1 MLTILGA
8 NPLHFC
14 DGLSRRN
21 FLKLGT
27 LGLGG
32 LTLAEL
38 LQLKARG
45 AVSSGG
51 RGPRTGSKAVI
62 YVYLWGGPSHIDTY
76 DMKPDAPVEYRG
88 EFKPI
93 KTNVPGFDI
102 CELMPLQAQIADK
115 LALVRNLKFNPNFHD
130 PVELFSGFKKP
141 TEAGGAARPDF
152 GSVVSKLR
160 HGSGRRDLPTYV
172 ALDKTAGYEFRNG
185 PAYLGL
191 AHKAFVPGE
200 KLESLTLRRGV
211 TLERLHDRQA
221 LMRSF
226 DQLHRDMDA
235 GQGIMDGM
243 DSFTA
248 KALDMVTSPR
258 AREAFDV
265 SHEPETLRAR
275 YGEGEALRLLQA
287 RRLVEAGVP
296 VVTLTFGGVVPTSIC
311 KDNISA
317 TSWDTHQNGFPCLR
331 AKLPRLDRAIH
342 ALITDLHARGM
353 DRDVT
358 VMIGGEM
365 GRYPV
370 VGKGGCGA
378 SPDGRGHWTHAGF
391 SLIAGGGLQMGQV
404 IGRTDKHGER
414 PVGNPY
420 TPQNLLATLYRGLG
434 IDLTTTL
441 PDHTGRPV
449 HLLDDCEPI
458 KELI

>member
-1 MLTILGA
+1 MLTCNGA
-8 NPLHFC
+8 NPTHFC
-14 DGLSRRN
+14 DGASRRD
-21 FLKLGT
+21 FLKIGS

-32 LTLAEL
+32 LTLTEL

-45 AVSSGG
+45 AVS
-51 RGPRTGSKAVI
+51 PRTGAKAVI

-76 DMKPDAPVEYRG
+76 DMKPDGPEEVRG

-93 KTNVPGFDI
+93 KTNVPGFEI
-102 CELMPLQAQIADK
+102 CELMPLQAKIADK
-115 LALVRNLKFNPNFHD
+115 MALIRNLKFNPNFHD
-130 PVELFSGFKKP
+130 PVELFSGYKKP
-141 TEAGGAARPDF
+141 AESGSAARPDF

-160 HGSGRRDLPTYV
+160 GNSRPRDLPTYI

-191 AHKAFVPGE
+191 AHKAFVPGS
-200 KLESLTLRRGV
+200 KMESLALPRSV
-211 TLERLHDRQA
+211 PLERLHDRQA
-221 LMRSF
+221 LLRGF
-226 DQLHRDMDA
+226 DQLRRDID

-248 KALDMVTSPR
+248 QALEMVTSPR
-258 AREAFDV
+258 TRDAFDV
-265 SHEPETLRAR
+265 SREPERLRER
-275 YGEGEALRLLQA
+275 YGDGEAVRLLQA

-296 VVTLTFGGVVPTSIC
+296 VVTLTFGGVVPNSVC

-331 AKLPRLDRAIH
+331 AKLPRLDRAIY

-358 VMIGGEM
+358 VIIGGEM
-365 GRYPV
+365 GRFPI

-378 SPDGRGHWTHAGF
+378 SPDGRGHWTQAGF
-391 SLIAGGGLQMGQV
+391 SIISGGGFQMGQV
-404 IGRTDKHGER
+404 IGRTDRRGER
-414 PVGNPY
+414 PVGAPY
-420 TPQNLLATLYRGLG
+420 TPQNLVATLYRALG
-434 IDLTTTL
+434 VDLTTTF

-458 KELI
+458 KELL

>member
-1 MLTILGA
+1 MLTFPGA
-8 NPLHFC
+8 NSTRFC
-14 DGLSRRN
+14 DGLSRRS

-45 AVSSGG
+45 AVGQRAS
-51 RGPRTGSKAVI
+51 SKAVI

-76 DMKPDAPVEYRG
+76 DMKPDAPAEYRG

-102 CELMPLQAQIADK
+102 CELLPLQAQIADK
-115 LALVRNLKFNPNFHD
+115 LALVRNMKFNPNFHD
-130 PVELFSGFKKP
+130 PVELFSGFRKP
-141 TEAGGAARPDF
+141 AEAGAAARPDF

-160 HGSGRRDLPTYV
+160 SGSGRRDLPAYV

-191 AHKAFVPGE
+191 AYKAFVPGD
-200 KLESLTLRRGV
+200 KMESLTLGRGV
-211 TLERLHDRQA
+211 TLERLQDRQL

-226 DQLHRDMDA
+226 DQLRRDMDA

-243 DSFTA
+243 DTFTA
-248 KALDMVTSPR
+248 KALEMITSPR
-258 AREAFDV
+258 TREAFDV
-265 SHEPETLRAR
+265 SREPESLRAR
-275 YGEGEALRLLQA
+275 YGDGEATRLLQA

-296 VVTLTFGGVVPTSIC
+296 VVTLSFGGVVPASVC

-317 TSWDTHQNGFPCLR
+317 TSWDTHNNGFPCLR

-365 GRYPV
+365 GR
-370 VGKGGCGA
+370 
-378 SPDGRGHWTHAGF
+378 
-391 SLIAGGGLQMGQV
+391 
-404 IGRTDKHGER
+404 
-414 PVGNPY
+414 
-420 TPQNLLATLYRGLG
+420 
-434 IDLTTTL
+434 
-441 PDHTGRPV
+441 
-449 HLLDDCEPI
+449 
-458 KELI
+458 

>member
-1 MLTILGA
+1 MLTFPGSDR
-8 NPLHFC
+8 LHFC
-14 DGLSRRN
+14 DGVSRRN

-32 LTLAEL
+32 LTLADL

-45 AVSSGG
+45 AVN
-51 RGPRTGSKAVI
+51 PRTRSKAVI

-93 KTNVPGFDI
+93 KTKVPGFDI
-102 CELMPLQAQIADK
+102 CELMPLQAKIANRMT
-115 LALVRNLKFNPNFHD
+115 LVRNLKFNPNFHD

-141 TEAGGAARPDF
+141 TEAGIAARPDF
-152 GSVVSKLR
+152 GSVVSKLQS
-160 HGSGRRDLPTYV
+160 GSRLRDLPAYV

-200 KLESLTLRRGV
+200 KMETLALRRGV
-211 TLERLHDRQA
+211 TLERLQDRQV

-235 GQGIMDGM
+235 GQGIIDGM

-248 KALDMVTSPR
+248 QALEMITSPR

-265 SHEPETLRAR
+265 SREPERMRAS
-275 YGEGEALRLLQA
+275 YGDGEAMRLLQA

-296 VVTLTFGGVVPTSIC
+296 VVTLTFGGVVPNSVC
-311 KDNISA
+311 KNDSISA
-317 TSWDTHQNGFPCLR
+317 TSWDTHNHGFPCLR

-378 SPDGRGHWTHAGF
+378 TPDGRGHWVHAGF
-391 SLIAGGGLQMGQV
+391 SLISGGGLQMGQV

-420 TPQNLLATLYRGLG
+420 TPQNLLATLYRTLG
-434 IDLTTTL
+434 IDPATTL
-441 PDHTGRPV
+441 PDYTGRPRM
-449 HLLDDCEPI
+449 LLDDGEPI
-458 KELI
+458 KELL

>member
-1 MLTILGA
+1 MLTFHGA
-8 NPLHFC
+8 NFSHFC
-14 DGLSRRN
+14 DGQSRRD

-32 LTLAEL
+32 LTLADL
-38 LQLKARG
+38 LHLKTQG
-45 AVSSGG
+45 AVN
-51 RGPRTGSKAVI
+51 RRTGSKAVI

-88 EFKPI
+88 EFKTI

-102 CELMPLQAQIADK
+102 CELLPLQAKIADK
-115 LALVRNLKFNPNFHD
+115 MALVRNLKFNPNFHD

-141 TEAGGAARPDF
+141 TEAGSAARPDF

-160 HGSGRRDLPTYV
+160 SGSGPHDLPAYV

-200 KLESLTLRRGV
+200 KMESLALPRSV
-211 TLERLHDRQA
+211 TLDRLQHRKV
-221 LMRSF
+221 LLHSF
-226 DQLHRDMDA
+226 DQLRRDIDHM
-235 GQGIMDGM
+235 QGTMDGM
-243 DSFTA
+243 D
-248 KALDMVTSPR
+248 ALTVQALEMITSPR
-258 AREAFDV
+258 TREAFDV
-265 SHEPETLRAR
+265 SREPAPLRDR
-275 YGEGEALRLLQA
+275 YGDGEATRLLQA

-296 VVTLTFGGVVPTSIC
+296 VVTLTFGGVVPTSVC

-317 TSWDTHQNGFPCLR
+317 TSWDTHNNGFPCLR

-342 ALITDLHARGM
+342 ALITDIYDRGL
-353 DRDVT
+353 DQDVT
-358 VMIGGEM
+358 VIIGGEM
-365 GRYPV
+365 GRFPM

-378 SPDGRGHWTHAGF
+378 TPDGRGHWTHAGF

-404 IGRTDKHGER
+404 IGRTDKHAER

-420 TPQNLLATLYRGLG
+420 TPQNLLATLYRALG
-434 IDLTTTL
+434 IDLATTL
-441 PDHTGRPV
+441 PNHSGRPMF
-449 HLLDDCEPI
+449 LLDDCEPI
-458 KELI
+458 KELF

>member
-1 MLTILGA
+1 MLTFPGA
-8 NPLHFC
+8 NPTRFC

-27 LGLGG
+27 LGIGG
-32 LTLAEL
+32 LTLADL
-38 LQLKARG
+38 LHLKARG
-45 AVSSGG
+45 AVSERAS
-51 RGPRTGSKAVI
+51 SKAVI

-76 DMKPDAPVEYRG
+76 DTKPDAPVEYRG
-88 EFKPI
+88 EFKTI
-93 KTNVPGFDI
+93 RTNVPGFDL
-102 CELMPLQAQIADK
+102 CELLPLQAQIADK

-141 TEAGGAARPDF
+141 TEAGVAARPDF

-160 HGSGRRDLPTYV
+160 NGPGANGLPAYV

-191 AHKAFVPGE
+191 AHKAFVPGD
-200 KLESLTLRRGV
+200 KLESLALPRGI
-211 TLERLHDRQA
+211 TLERLHDRQV
-221 LMRSF
+221 LRQSF
-226 DQLHRDMDA
+226 DQMRRDLDA
-235 GQGIMDGM
+235 GQGTMQGM

-248 KALDMVTSPR
+248 QALEMVTSPR
-258 AREAFDV
+258 TREAFDV
-265 SHEPETLRAR
+265 SREPEQLRAR
-275 YGEGEALRLLQA
+275 YGDGEAIRLLQA

-296 VVTLTFGGVVPTSIC
+296 VVTLTFGGVVPTSVC
-311 KDNISA
+311 RDNISA

-353 DRDVT
+353 DQDVT

-365 GRYPV
+365 GRYPL

-378 SPDGRGHWTHAGF
+378 SPDGRGHWTQAGF
-391 SLIAGGGLQMGQV
+391 SLIAGGGLRMGQV
-404 IGRTDKHGER
+404 IGRTDSRGER

-420 TPQNLLATLYRGLG
+420 TPQNLLATLYRALG
-434 IDLTTTL
+434 IDLSTTF
-441 PDHTGRPV
+441 PNHSGRPMY
-449 HLLDDCEPI
+449 LLDDCEPI
-458 KELI
+458 KELL

>member
-1 MLTILGA
+1 MLTFSA
-8 NPLHFC
+8 ASPMHFC
-14 DGLSRRN
+14 RGLSRRN

-38 LQLKARG
+38 LRLKARG
-45 AVSSGG
+45 AVN
-51 RGPRTGSKAVI
+51 PRTGSKSVI

-93 KTNVPGFDI
+93 RTNVPGFDI
-102 CELMPLQAQIADK
+102 CELLPLQAKIADK

-130 PVELFSGFKKP
+130 PVELFSGYRKP
-141 TEAGGAARPDF
+141 TEAGSAARPDF

-160 HGSGRRDLPTYV
+160 GGSRPRELPAYI
-172 ALDKTAGYEFRNG
+172 ALDRTAGYEFRNG

-191 AHKAFVPGE
+191 AHKAFVPGD
-200 KLESLTLRRGV
+200 KLESLTLQRSI
-211 TLERLHDRQA
+211 TLERLHDRRL

-226 DQLHRDMDA
+226 DQMHRDLDA
-235 GQGIMDGM
+235 GQGVMDGM

-248 KALDMVTSPR
+248 QALEMITSPR
-258 AREAFDV
+258 VREAFDV
-265 SHEPETLRAR
+265 SREPEPLRAC
-275 YGEGEALRLLQA
+275 YGEGEATRLLQA

-296 VVTLTFGGVVPTSIC
+296 VVTLTFGGVVPNSVC
-311 KDNISA
+311 KNDNISA
-317 TSWDTHQNGFPCLR
+317 TSWDTHNHGFPCLR
-331 AKLPRLDRAIH
+331 AKLPRLDRAIY

-353 DRDVT
+353 DQDVT

-378 SPDGRGHWTHAGF
+378 TPDGRGHWTHAGF
-391 SLIAGGGLQMGQV
+391 SLISGGGLAMGQV

-420 TPQNLLATLYRGLG
+420 TPQNLLATLYRALG
-434 IDLTTTL
+434 IDLATTL
-441 PDHTGRPV
+441 PDHSGRPM

-458 KELI
+458 KELM

>member
-1 MLTILGA
+1 MLTFPGA
-8 NPLHFC
+8 NPTRFC
-14 DGLSRRN
+14 DGLPRRD

-27 LGLGG
+27 VCLGG
-32 LTLAEL
+32 LTLADL
-38 LQLKARG
+38 LRLNACG
-45 AVSSGG
+45 AV
-51 RGPRTGSKAVI
+51 RPRAGSKAVI

-93 KTNVPGFDI
+93 QTNVPGFDI
-102 CELMPLQAQIADK
+102 CELLPLQAQIADK

-130 PVELFSGFKKP
+130 PVELFSGFRKP
-141 TEAGGAARPDF
+141 TEAGSAARPDF

-160 HGSGRRDLPTYV
+160 SRNGPRDLPDYI

-200 KLESLTLRRGV
+200 KLESLSLPRDI
-211 TLERLHDRQA
+211 TLERLHHRQV
-221 LMRSF
+221 LLRTFDTMR
-226 DQLHRDMDA
+226 RDLDA
-235 GQGIMDGM
+235 SHGTLEGL
-243 DSFTA
+243 DSFTVQA
-248 KALDMVTSPR
+248 MDMITSPR
-258 AREAFDV
+258 TREAFDV
-265 SHEPETLRAR
+265 SREPEPLRAR
-275 YGEGEALRLLQA
+275 YGEGEAIRLLQA
-287 RRLVEAGVP
+287 RRLVEAGIP
-296 VVTLTFGGVVPTSIC
+296 VVTLTFGGVVPTSVC
-311 KDNISA
+311 KDSISA

-331 AKLPRLDRAIH
+331 AKLPRLDRAIY

-378 SPDGRGHWTHAGF
+378 SPDGRGHWVHAGF
-391 SLIAGGGLQMGQV
+391 SLISGGGFQMGQV
-404 IGRTDKHGER
+404 IGRTDKHAER

-420 TPQNLLATLYRGLG
+420 TPQNLVATLYRALG
-434 IDLTTTL
+434 IDPSTTL
-441 PDHTGRPV
+441 PDHSGRPMF
-449 HLLDDCEPI
+449 LLDDCEPI
-458 KELI
+458 RELL

>member
-1 MLTILGA
+1 MLTFHGA
-8 NPLHFC
+8 NSLHLC

-32 LTLAEL
+32 LTLADL

-45 AVSSGG
+45 AVN
-51 RGPRTGSKAVI
+51 PRTSSKAVI

-102 CELMPLQAQIADK
+102 CELMPLQAKIADK

-130 PVELFSGFKKP
+130 PVELFSGCKKP
-141 TEAGGAARPDF
+141 TEAGSAARPDF
-152 GSVVSKLR
+152 GSVISKLR
-160 HGSGRRDLPTYV
+160 NGSRPRDLPTYV
-172 ALDKTAGYEFRNG
+172 ALDRTAGFEFRNG

-191 AHKAFVPGE
+191 AHKAFVPGD
-200 KLESLTLRRGV
+200 KLQTLSLLRNV
-211 TLERLHDRQA
+211 PLERLHDRQ
-221 LMRSF
+221 LLLRNF
-226 DQLHRDMDA
+226 DQLRRDID

-243 DSFTA
+243 DSFNA
-248 KALDMVTSPR
+248 QALEMITSPR
-258 AREAFDV
+258 TREAFDV
-265 SHEPETLRAR
+265 SHEPERLRAQ

-296 VVTLTFGGVVPTSIC
+296 VVTLTFGGVVPNGVC
-311 KDNISA
+311 KNDNISA
-317 TSWDTHQNGFPCLR
+317 TSWDTHNHGFPCLR
-331 AKLPRLDRAIH
+331 AKLPLLDRAVH
-342 ALITDLHARGM
+342 ALITDIYARGL

-358 VMIGGEM
+358 VIIGGEM

-378 SPDGRGHWTHAGF
+378 TPDGRGHWVHAGF
-391 SLIAGGGLQMGQV
+391 SLVSGGGLQMGQV
-404 IGRTDKHGER
+404 IGQTDKHGER
-414 PVGNPY
+414 PVGPPY
-420 TPQNLLATLYRGLG
+420 TPQNLLATLYHALG
-434 IDLTTTL
+434 IDLATTF
-441 PDHTGRPV
+441 PDHTGRPRP
-449 HLLDDCEPI
+449 LLDDGEPI

>member
-1 MLTILGA
+1 MLTFLGA
-8 NPLHFC
+8 NPTRFC
-14 DGLSRRN
+14 DGLSRRD
-21 FLKLGT
+21 FLSVGT

-38 LQLKARG
+38 LRLKAHG
-45 AVSSGG
+45 AVS
-51 RGPRTGSKAVI
+51 PRAGSKSVI

-93 KTNVPGFDI
+93 RTNVPGFDI
-102 CELMPLQAQIADK
+102 CELLPLQAQIADK

-130 PVELFSGFKKP
+130 PVELFSGFRKP
-141 TEAGGAARPDF
+141 AEAGVAARPDF

-160 HGSGRRDLPTYV
+160 GGTGPQDLPDYI

-200 KLESLTLRRGV
+200 KLESLALPRGV
-211 TLERLHDRQA
+211 TLERLHHRQV
-221 LMRSF
+221 LLRSF
-226 DQLHRDMDA
+226 DQMRRDLDA
-235 GQGIMDGM
+235 SAGTMEGL

-248 KALDMVTSPR
+248 QAMEMIASRRTRD
-258 AREAFDV
+258 AFDV
-265 SHEPETLRAR
+265 GREPEPLRAR
-275 YGEGEALRLLQA
+275 YGEGEAIRLLQA

-296 VVTLTFGGVVPTSIC
+296 VVTLTFGGVVPATVC
-311 KDNISA
+311 KDSISA

-358 VMIGGEM
+358 VIIGGEM
-365 GRYPV
+365 GRFPV

-378 SPDGRGHWTHAGF
+378 SPDGRGHWTQAGF
-391 SLIAGGGLQMGQV
+391 SLISGGGLQMGQV
-404 IGRTDKHGER
+404 IGRTDKRAER

-420 TPQNLLATLYRGLG
+420 TPQNLLATLYRALG
-434 IDLTTTL
+434 IDLSTTL
-441 PDHTGRPV
+441 PDHTGRPMF
-449 HLLDDCEPI
+449 LLDDCEPI
-458 KELI
+458 KELL